1 MNKVLPYVKNKD
13 VFISRIKFSMKQNL
27 CKTID
32 FDCFTNDMMAF
43 SDADCILT
51 QEGYKII
58 GDKYEKEI
66 EELVADLRE
75 QWGISDDDNDIE
87 TKKEL
92 RSDLELNDSHEEFPF
107 ESDEE
112 LPFK

>member
-1 MNKVLPYVKNKD
+1 MEYKSVA
-13 VFISRIKFSMKQNL
+13 Q
-27 CKTID
+27 
-32 FDCFTNDMMAF
+32 MA
-43 SDADCILT
+43 
-51 QEGYKII
+51 
-58 GDKYEKEI
+58 
-66 EELVADLRE
+66 E